1 MPSRS
6 SPPSSAGLEGGTLA
20 DRLERALRDEVKLLA
35 SSTTD
40 GVADPT
46 EGVVHVG
53 ETGLNRL
60 EVGRNWNPNPHEGRG
75 TGRAH
80 DSQLRCRLVR
90 GGSPGCRSLHFAP
103 KVICYE
109 RNKPRGR
116 EGKRC
121 HVHDLSRASRWWSVR
136 FWARSAS
143 SPPRPHR
150 QWGPTRVR
158 CLTGTGWR
166 RRRSPRCRGRT
177 AVRHLHSRSTW
188 AWFKALCTTR
198 STRSDRN
205 SIGHICSRGV
215 RARRRRSTLP
225 SQRRRTTC
233 SRSSSRPRPRELRS
247 RVVRDS

>member
-1 MPSRS
+1 MML
-6 SPPSSAGLEGGTLA
+6 AGLPVPADAVEELAALVRWIGGGTLA

-46 EGVVHVG
+46 ERVVHVG

-121 HVHDLSRASRWWSVR
+121 RVNDVARASRW
-136 FWARSAS
+136 
-143 SPPRPHR
+143 
-150 QWGPTRVR
+150 
-158 CLTGTGWR
+158 
-166 RRRSPRCRGRT
+166 
-177 AVRHLHSRSTW
+177 
-188 AWFKALCTTR
+188 
-198 STRSDRN
+198 
-205 SIGHICSRGV
+205 
-215 RARRRRSTLP
+215 
-225 SQRRRTTC
+225 
-233 SRSSSRPRPRELRS
+233 
-247 RVVRDS
+247 